1 MTYWTYLDTLVA
13 ESAIKIDRPKGSR
26 HLRNQAVVYP
36 LDYGYLDET
45 KADDGDGIDIWVGSK
60 PDPKQVEGIITTVD
74 LTKRDAEI
82 KILFE
87 TTEDEINLAL
97 ETHNVGTQAAKLIRR
112 ETD

>member
-13 ESAIKIDRPKGSR
+13 ESTIEIDRPKGSR
-26 HLRNQAVVYP
+26 HPRNQAVVYP

-74 LTKRDAEI
+74 LAKRDAEI
-82 KILFE
+82 KILFG
-87 TTEDEINLAL
+87 TTDEEISLAL
-97 ETHNVGTQAAKLIRR
+97 ETHNAGTQAAKLIRR
-112 ETD
+112 EAD